1 VGSTAS
7 RTRSRPPTGPVLT
20 VAAMGRG
27 SVAVAGGGLTP
38 GGHADLALVDVWG
51 TTPNATRWTVATS
64 TGFGHNGRHD
74 PAAGDG
80 GGTIAEQLTGL
91 CGATWM
97 IRGYDEA
104 TGSWSDWLAIR
115 PSDAGR
121 ALEQTPG
128 C

>member
-1 VGSTAS
+1 MS
-7 RTRSRPPTGPVLT
+7 RQFVVCAVLF
-20 VAAMGRG
+20 
-27 SVAVAGGGLTP
+27 VAVLAGSAFAP
-38 GGHADLALVDVWG
+38 
-51 TTPNATRWTVATS
+51 
-64 TGFGHNGRHD
+64 GRHD

-80 GGTIAEQLTGL
+80 GGTIAEQLTRL

-104 TGSWSDWLAIR
+104 TGSWSDWPAIR

>member
-1 VGSTAS
+1 MS
-7 RTRSRPPTGPVLT
+7 RQFVVCAVLF
-20 VAAMGRG
+20 
-27 SVAVAGGGLTP
+27 VAVLAGSAFAP
-38 GGHADLALVDVWG
+38 
-51 TTPNATRWTVATS
+51 
-64 TGFGHNGRHD
+64 GRHG

>member
-1 VGSTAS
+1 
-7 RTRSRPPTGPVLT
+7 
-20 VAAMGRG
+20 
-27 SVAVAGGGLTP
+27 
-38 GGHADLALVDVWG
+38 
-51 TTPNATRWTVATS
+51 
-64 TGFGHNGRHD
+64 
-74 PAAGDG
+74 
-80 GGTIAEQLTGL
+80 
-91 CGATWM
+91 M